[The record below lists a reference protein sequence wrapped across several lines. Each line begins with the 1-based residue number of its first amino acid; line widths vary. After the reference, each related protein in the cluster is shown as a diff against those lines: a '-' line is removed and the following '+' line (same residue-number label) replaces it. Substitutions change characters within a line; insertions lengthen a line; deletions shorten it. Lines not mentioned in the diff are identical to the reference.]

1 MIIEKNNMYY
11 KKIYEYPR
19 NLPSEYISKLQ
30 NWHNDKINK
39 LNLKEKK
46 QIPKKQMINKMFDMG
61 TDIHYITYHMKLI
74 TMDIIIN
81 KNFTFKCIES
91 GNIFKTQK
99 CFHITFQNENV
110 LIEQGLDD
118 IIVYIFDN
126 IENPFFVCVGGGG
139 YGGALFNQ
147 IYLIYYL
154 KKNKIYSFNET
165 NLSSN
170 ESKIKLCKK
179 IIQHYNNN
187 KINACEQV
195 CTSYGYLSNIGHT
208 YWNELSAFHFLVD
221 MDLLK
226 FIHTFIIG
234 PYDYYNIY
242 DYLKKNNYNVIREGN
257 IENINNTVMKS
268 NSLIFKYSDWFMYD
282 DLKSF
287 VLENNKLT
295 DTTELL
301 YIENVKNTF
310 YPIITFNIRGVF
322 RNLYKQEESLTN
334 IINSLL
340 LLFPNM
346 FVIFDGYIK
355 NENVNLNN
363 CATEEGNLVNQNI
376 YDDSYHNIVN
386 TIIQHIKTTNYISLI
401 GTTLDREL
409 AWLDISQYGL
419 MQLGAGAFNHTW
431 LMNKKGLF
439 VGRNIEIN
447 EDLLIH
453 TWHDFYLRENKDLT
467 NYINPKLV
475 KFDISKKKEFYIDWH
490 ILFIYMLRD
499 ILILEKN
506 NYHLSQLDN
515 FKKYNIYMRLG
526 LGNNITCDNFLK
538 MNFYDAVNSLKKYI
552 NTNM

>member
-187 KINACEQV
+187 KI
-195 CTSYGYLSNIGHT
+195 
-208 YWNELSAFHFLVD
+208 
-221 MDLLK
+221 
-226 FIHTFIIG
+226 
-234 PYDYYNIY
+234 
-242 DYLKKNNYNVIREGN
+242 
-257 IENINNTVMKS
+257 
-268 NSLIFKYSDWFMYD
+268 
-282 DLKSF
+282 F
-287 VLENNKLT
+287 V
-295 DTTELL
+295 
-301 YIENVKNTF
+301 
-310 YPIITFNIRGVF
+310 
-322 RNLYKQEESLTN
+322 
-334 IINSLL
+334 
-340 LLFPNM
+340 
-346 FVIFDGYIK
+346 
-355 NENVNLNN
+355 
-363 CATEEGNLVNQNI
+363 
-376 YDDSYHNIVN
+376 
-386 TIIQHIKTTNYISLI
+386 
-401 GTTLDREL
+401 
-409 AWLDISQYGL
+409 
-419 MQLGAGAFNHTW
+419 
-431 LMNKKGLF
+431 
-439 VGRNIEIN
+439 
-447 EDLLIH
+447 
-453 TWHDFYLRENKDLT
+453 
-467 NYINPKLV
+467 
-475 KFDISKKKEFYIDWH
+475 
-490 ILFIYMLRD
+490 
-499 ILILEKN
+499 
-506 NYHLSQLDN
+506 
-515 FKKYNIYMRLG
+515 
-526 LGNNITCDNFLK
+526 
-538 MNFYDAVNSLKKYI
+538 
-552 NTNM
+552 